1 MILCKVV
8 GTVTASSS
16 GPMGHPGPYLLL
28 QGCNEKGEPGK
39 GYYVALDTLGVGPG
53 EMVLLSQGSSAR
65 QTESSDKKAIDAV
78 IVGIV
83 DIIEDAGEVVYE
95 KSKAYM

>member
-16 GPMGHPGPYLLL
+16 EPMNHPGPYLLL
-28 QGCNEKGEPGK
+28 QGCNKKGEPGK
-39 GYYVALDTLGVGPG
+39 GYYVALDTLGAGPG

-83 DIIEDAGEVVYE
+83 DTIEDAGEVVYE

>member
-16 GPMGHPGPYLLL
+16 GPMDHPGPYLLL
-28 QGCNEKGEPGK
+28 QECSKKGESGK
-39 GYYVALDTLGVGPG
+39 GYHIALDTLGAGPG

-65 QTESSDKKAIDAV
+65 QTESSSQKAIDAV

-83 DIIEDAGEVVYE
+83 DIVEDAGEVVYD
-95 KSKAYM
+95 KSNA